1 MSRTAGRAGL
11 LVAAALV
18 AVVASAGTKFA
29 STWKAPGAGPL
40 NFQGKK
46 VAALVIHNE
55 QSVRY
60 GSEDALA
67 QQITARGAV
76 GIAAY
81 SLIPKE
87 LMKDKEKAKEFLQKA
102 NVAGVIAMRVVN
114 REKDVTSTPGNYW
127 GATYYSSFWAGGGYY
142 GYAWGG
148 VYDPTYIRTDTLVS
162 VETLVY
168 SMDQDK
174 LVWAALSET
183 TNPKKVGDFV
193 KDLTK
198 KVASELK
205 KEGLIR

>member
-11 LVAAALV
+11 VAAAALV
-18 AVVASAGTKFA
+18 AVVAFAGTKFT
-29 STWKAPGAGPL
+29 STWKAPDAQAL
-40 NFQGKK
+40 NFKGKK

-60 GSEDALA
+60 GSEDVLA
-67 QQITARGAV
+67 QEITKRGAI
-76 GIAAY
+76 GIPAY
-81 SLIPKE
+81 GLIPKE
-87 LMKDKEKAKEFLQKA
+87 LMKDKEKAKEFVQKA
-102 NVAGVIAMRVVN
+102 NVAGIIAMRVVN
-114 REKDVTSTPGNYW
+114 QAKDVTSTGGYW

-148 VYDPTYIRTDTLVS
+148 VYDPTYIRTDTVVS

-174 LVWAALSET
+174 LVWGGLSET
-183 TNPKKVGDFV
+183 TNPSKVGDFIR
-193 KDLTK
+193 DLTK

>member
-1 MSRTAGRAGL
+1 MSRTRRAGL
-11 LVAAALV
+11 VAAVALV
-18 AVVASAGTKFA
+18 AVVATAGTKFV
-29 STWKAPGAGPL
+29 STWKAPDAQAL
-40 NFQGKK
+40 NFKGKK

-60 GSEDALA
+60 GSEDVLA
-67 QQITARGAV
+67 QEITKRGAV
-76 GIAAY
+76 GIPAY
-81 SLIPKE
+81 GIIPKE
-87 LMKDKEKAKEFLQKA
+87 LMKDKEKAKEFVQKA
-102 NVAGVIAMRVVN
+102 NVAGIIAMRVVN
-114 REKDVTSTPGNYW
+114 QAKDVTSTGGYW

-148 VYDPTYIRTDTLVS
+148 VYDPTYIRTDTVVS

-174 LVWAALSET
+174 LVWGGLSET
-183 TNPKKVGDFV
+183 TNPSKVGDFIR
-193 KDLTK
+193 DLTK